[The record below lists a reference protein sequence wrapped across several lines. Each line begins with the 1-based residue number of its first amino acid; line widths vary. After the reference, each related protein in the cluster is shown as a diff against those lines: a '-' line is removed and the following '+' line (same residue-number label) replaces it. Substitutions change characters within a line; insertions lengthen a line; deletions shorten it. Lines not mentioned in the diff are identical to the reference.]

1 VLLTSAVILALFIA
15 TQASAQEYFDDPTVQ
30 VARHDKRKSNVK
42 LPRGSDSA
50 PLEYW
55 GLLFEQPWAERIDRH
70 KTSLVHY
77 EKLPNCEK
85 SDVRLE
91 QIYQY
96 STLTDVFDVVYYS
109 EADPGQVRRAKK
121 LNTPSVAYQAA
132 LVRDEETGLTDTL
145 QTYARFLQIRCLPTR
160 FRYVDIGSKRYREFR
175 TGAAVWEE

>member
-1 VLLTSAVILALFIA
+1 MGVILSCLLSAPTPA
-15 TQASAQEYFDDPTVQ
+15 AAQEYFDDPTIQ
-30 VARHDKRKSNVK
+30 VARHDRRKSNIR
-42 LPRGSDSA
+42 LPRGNRSA

-55 GLLFEQPWAERIDRH
+55 GLLFEQPWAERINRQ

-77 EKLPNCEK
+77 EKLPDCTK

-109 EADPGQVRRAKK
+109 DENPTQVRKAKK
-121 LNTPSVAYQAA
+121 LTTPVVAYQPA
-132 LVRDEETGLTDTL
+132 LVRDENTGLTDTL

-175 TGAAVWEE
+175 TGDAVWEE